1 MSSAALWAGA
11 LLLVAVPFA
20 ELVVGLDVMTTVTLI
35 APEWALLL
43 ALVLAAIYLYRRAR
57 RKYD

>member
-1 MSSAALWAGA
+1 MSSAALWGGA
-11 LLLVAVPFA
+11 LLLVAVPFT
-20 ELVVGLDVMTTVTLI
+20 ELVVGLDVMTTVALI

-43 ALVLAAIYLYRRAR
+43 AFVLAAIHLYRRTR